1 MFRTTQAFIDRLE
14 SDGLKYKLLGK
25 THGGDEAVSL
35 VFDGDEDAAELHLL
49 CIFAQNGSSAAL
61 RILRAVQVAEGR
73 HLDALIA
80 LQDCNARYRF
90 VKFCFPGEDE
100 RSDGDGCSVSPRDAP
115 RPLRRSLR
123 KGHAADAWHLR
134 RGRPRAAAASV
145 VMFPIGGCPRAALS
159 ALRG

>member
-25 THGGDEAVSL
+25 PPGGDEAVSL

-61 RILRAVQVAEGR
+61 RILRAVQVAEGK

-80 LQDCNARYRF
+80 LL
-90 VKFCFPGEDE
+90 
-100 RSDGDGCSVSPRDAP
+100 RSDGRWTEPE
-115 RPLRRSLR
+115 
-123 KGHAADAWHLR
+123 
-134 RGRPRAAAASV
+134 
-145 VMFPIGGCPRAALS
+145 
-159 ALRG
+159 

>member
-35 VFDGDEDAAELHLL
+35 VFGGDEDAAELHLL
-49 CIFAQNGSSAAL
+49 CIFAQNGGSAAL

-100 RSDGDGCSVSPRDAP
+100 RSVQMEMDVLFLPEM
-115 RPLRRSLR
+115 RPDLCADLCVKGMHLILGICAEAVPELRQL
-123 KGHAADAWHLR
+123 
-134 RGRPRAAAASV
+134 
-145 VMFPIGGCPRAALS
+145 LS
-159 ALRG
+159 

>member
-61 RILRAVQVAEGR
+61 RILRAVRRNIPQEDA
-73 HLDALIA
+73 LDALIA

-100 RSDGDGCSVSPRDAP
+100 RSVQMEMDVLFLPEM
-115 RPLRRSLR
+115 RPDLCADLCVKGMQLMLSICAEAVPELRQL
-123 KGHAADAWHLR
+123 
-134 RGRPRAAAASV
+134 
-145 VMFPIGGCPRAALS
+145 LS
-159 ALRG
+159 

>member
-61 RILRAVQVAEGR
+61 RILRAVQVAEG
-73 HLDALIA
+73 
-80 LQDCNARYRF
+80 NTST
-90 VKFCFPGEDE
+90 
-100 RSDGDGCSVSPRDAP
+100 RSSRCRTATPAT
-115 RPLRRSLR
+115 
-123 KGHAADAWHLR
+123 
-134 RGRPRAAAASV
+134 AS
-145 VMFPIGGCPRAALS
+145 
-159 ALRG
+159 

>member
-35 VFDGDEDAAELHLL
+35 VFDGDEDEAELHLL
-49 CIFAQNGSSAAL
+49 CSAAL

-100 RSDGDGCSVSPRDAP
+100 RSVQMEMDVLFLPEM
-115 RPLRRSLR
+115 RPDLCADLCVKGMQLMLSICAEAVPELRQL
-123 KGHAADAWHLR
+123 
-134 RGRPRAAAASV
+134 
-145 VMFPIGGCPRAALS
+145 LS
-159 ALRG
+159 